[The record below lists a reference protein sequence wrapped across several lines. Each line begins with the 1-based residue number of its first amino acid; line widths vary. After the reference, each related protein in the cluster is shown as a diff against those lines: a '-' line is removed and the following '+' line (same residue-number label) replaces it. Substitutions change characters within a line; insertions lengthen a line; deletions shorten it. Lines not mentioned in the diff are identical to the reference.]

1 MMPNKTVTRTL
12 WRTHRLILVLY
23 IIIWIL
29 GGYMFY
35 LMWDLNNKTHQQF
48 IEFKQ
53 EIQQSRQNFI
63 DSTQR
68 LHSKEE

>member
-1 MMPNKTVTRTL
+1 MPNKTSIRIRMLTQC
-12 WRTHRLILVLY
+12 LVLVFY
-23 IIIWIL
+23 AIIWIF

-53 EIQQSRQNFI
+53 EIQQSRQDFI
-63 DSTQR
+63 DSIQR
-68 LHSKEE
+68 LHIKEE